1 MNEVVVDTSV
11 TGILASAT
19 ILMAA
24 ILVLALV
31 AMTLMYR
38 YFHQVSRQQSDVIQE
53 LQNDV
58 KALSSG
64 TVGINRRVDRFE
76 QKFKQLSR
84 RQYLYEVQ
92 QMKSKNYER
101 AKYLITRGEKV
112 SKVLENCKIS
122 KTEAELIMLA
132 NRMNK
137 VA

>member
-1 MNEVVVDTSV
+1 MNEVVVETSV

-19 ILMAA
+19 IMMAA

-31 AMTLMYR
+31 AITLMYR
-38 YFHQVSRQQSDVIQE
+38 YFHQVSQHQSEIIEE

-64 TVGINRRVDRFE
+64 SVGLNRRVDRSE

-101 AKYLITRGEKV
+101 AKHMISRGEKV
-112 SKVLENCKIS
+112 SKVLENCKIT
-122 KTEAELIMLA
+122 KTEAELILLA